1 MPSSRRLG
9 ATFTDLDLVR
19 EPGREGLD
27 LGFRL
32 GRPRSGE
39 DRIQDFADLGPALTI
54 PAVEGLGKVLRILRA
69 ARRIPPPDPLAL
81 VGQAEHAAEL
91 LEPALGIAVV
101 LEVRPRSRLRFT
113 AWTESGVHTVH
124 DVADVVE
131 AADDYFVLRR
141 GDRVPVRLPR
151 HSVVRRSTELERWYE
166 ILDIRRA

>member
-1 MPSSRRLG
+1 MRSPRRLG
-9 ATFTDLDLVR
+9 ATFTDLDVVR

-27 LGFRL
+27 LGFRPD
-32 GRPRSGE
+32 RPRGGE
-39 DRIQDFADLGPALTI
+39 GRIEDFADLGPALTV
-54 PAVEGLGKVLRILRA
+54 PAVEGLGKVLRLLRA
-69 ARRIPPPDPLAL
+69 ARRIPPRDPLAL
-81 VGQAEHAAEL
+81 VGQAERAAGL

-113 AWTESGVHTVH
+113 AWTDSGVETVR

-131 AADDYFVLRR
+131 ADDDYFVLRR
-141 GDRVPVRLPR
+141 DGRFPVRLPR